1 MSRRTLTLPSGS
13 TCVVRKLSRL
23 DFIGSDRIP
32 QAFAVVDEKRA
43 STADTAALN
52 DFAATLGR
60 ISMVKACGAITQ
72 VDGRRLRIVSKH
84 FAECGPDEVA
94 VEEIPDGD
102 ADAIINAVA
111 ELTGMTQEAGREA
124 APFPAG
130 QASAGPV

>member
-1 MSRRTLTLPSGS
+1 MRKQITLPSGA

-32 QAFAVVDEKRA
+32 QAFPLVDPNRPSQAPTPE
-43 STADTAALN
+43 LQ
-52 DFAATLGR
+52 DFAAALGR
-60 ISMVKACGAITQ
+60 ISLVKACGAITQ
-72 VDGRRLRIVSKH
+72 PDGRRLRIVQKH
-84 FAECGPDEVA
+84 FAECGPDEMA
-94 VEEIPDGD
+94 VEEVSDAD

-130 QASAGPV
+130 QTPAGAV